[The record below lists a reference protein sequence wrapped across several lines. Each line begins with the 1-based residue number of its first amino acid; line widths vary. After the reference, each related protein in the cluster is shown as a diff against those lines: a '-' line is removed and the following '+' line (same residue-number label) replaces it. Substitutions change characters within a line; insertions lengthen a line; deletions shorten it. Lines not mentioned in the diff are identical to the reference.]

1 MSLPLAPSTSL
12 TAVSAGTTP
21 SSPGLNSGRRLKCT
35 ERRFPRLVFG
45 LMGPRDGRIARLMLI
60 IAIVVAE
67 ADEALYL
74 FVIFNQSPRAPDVLT
89 VPFVASF
96 IQLMAILVGISLLSS
111 AAVVRLRPALGVG
124 AAAGL
129 LVLGVIG
136 AFSVGAPLFLAGA
149 VVLGV
154 AVRTVSRTPALLS
167 ILSAFAAALVV
178 VALMV
183 AGVEVTARV
192 IECPADGSSSGSWSG
207 LVTSG
212 FSWNCV
218 GGQVQFK

>member
-1 MSLPLAPSTSL
+1 
-12 TAVSAGTTP
+12 
-21 SSPGLNSGRRLKCT
+21 
-35 ERRFPRLVFG
+35 
-45 LMGPRDGRIARLMLI
+45 MGPRDGRIARLLLI
-60 IAIVVAE
+60 IAIVAAE

-111 AAVVRLRPALGVG
+111 PAVVRLRPALRGG

-136 AFSVGAPLFLAGA
+136 AFSIGAPLFLAGL

-154 AVRTVSRTPALLS
+154 AVRTVSQAPALPS

-178 VALMV
+178 VALLV
-183 AGVEVTARV
+183 TGFEVTARV
-192 IECPADGSSSGSWSG
+192 IECPADGSSGGSWNGIVSG
-207 LVTSG
+207 G
-212 FSWNCV
+212 FTWDCA
-218 GGQVQFK
+218 GGQVHFQ

>member
-1 MSLPLAPSTSL
+1 MSAQ
-12 TAVSAGTTP
+12 
-21 SSPGLNSGRRLKCT
+21 
-35 ERRFPRLVFG
+35 
-45 LMGPRDGRIARLMLI
+45 DGRIARLLLI

-111 AAVVRLRPALGVG
+111 AAVVRLRPALRGG

-136 AFSVGAPLFLAGA
+136 AFSIGAPLFLAGA

-154 AVRTVSRTPALLS
+154 AVRTVSQTPALLS
-167 ILSAFAAALVV
+167 VLSAFAAALLV
-178 VALMV
+178 VALLV
-183 AGVEVTARV
+183 VGFEVTARV
-192 IECPADGSSSGSWSG
+192 IECPADGSSGGSWNG
-207 LVTSG
+207 FVTTG
-212 FSWNCV
+212 FSWECV

>member
-1 MSLPLAPSTSL
+1 
-12 TAVSAGTTP
+12 
-21 SSPGLNSGRRLKCT
+21 
-35 ERRFPRLVFG
+35 
-45 LMGPRDGRIARLMLI
+45 MGQHDGRIAQLLLI

-96 IQLMAILVGISLLSS
+96 IQLMAILVGVSLLTSP
-111 AAVVRLRPALGVG
+111 AVVRLRPALRGG

-136 AFSVGAPLFLAGA
+136 AFSIGAPLFLAGV

-154 AVRTVSRTPALLS
+154 ALRTVSQAPALVS
-167 ILSAFAAALVV
+167 IMSAFAAALVV
-178 VALMV
+178 VALLV
-183 AGVEVTARV
+183 TGFEVTARV
-192 IECPADGSSSGSWSG
+192 IECPADGSAGGSWNG
-207 LVTSG
+207 IVTGG
-212 FSWNCV
+212 FTWECV